1 MWTMLNYDYKNL
13 ELSHLK
19 NAGHK
24 FKENQ
29 FPSLSLS
36 LFFFQSEFL
45 FSWFINQLITIE
57 WPEGS
62 WKLGPN

>member
-1 MWTMLNYDYKNL
+1 MWTMLNYEYKQL

-29 FPSLSLS
+29 FLSLS
-36 LFFFQSEFL
+36 LFLQSEFL
-45 FSWFINQLITIE
+45 FSWFIN
-57 WPEGS
+57 
-62 WKLGPN
+62 